1 MSGEPIGAL
10 PGVPLSEEDWKRH
23 RMEAVASLPECL
35 KGKSLPDIFMPFQKA
50 LLQSTKDWQLT
61 VAEKSRRTGA
71 TWGVG
76 ADAVLTSAAAR
87 DAGGMDTLYLG
98 YNLDMAREFI
108 DTCAMWAKAFSS
120 AASAVEEFMFP
131 NGQEKGEDKFIQ
143 AFRIRFASGFEIVA
157 LTSRPRSLR
166 GRQGFVILD
175 EFAFHDD
182 AEELL
187 KAAFALLIWGGK
199 LLVISTHNGAEN
211 PFNKLIE
218 EIRSGKKIGNVVRCT
233 FDEAVEQ
240 GLYQR
245 ICLVTGKVWSP
256 EAEAAWRTKIR
267 KNYGA
272 HADEELDCVPSLGS
286 GVYIPRVVIEACAMK
301 DLPVL
306 RLQCPDTFTTKP
318 QPYRE
323 KFVEDWLHEAV
334 DPVLATLDKSE
345 RHAYGLDFARSGDLS
360 VFAPIATKRN
370 LTRRVPFVIEMK
382 NVPFEQQRQVVFYV
396 TERLPRR
403 GAGKFDATGN
413 GSYLAEVTMQKY
425 GETEVECVK
434 ISQKWYLENA
444 PKLKAAIEDRA
455 FEFPADD
462 YLTSDLAMIKL
473 MAGVPMVPDSAHN
486 DDRDGG
492 ERHGDF
498 APAAMLAYAAS
509 VADANSATCS
519 GFIAVPK
526 SAGKFDTGGGDGQN
540 GTFRMRADEQPSGS
554 GRGSW

>member
-1 MSGEPIGAL
+1 MSAEPIGTLAGL
-10 PGVPLSEEDWKRH
+10 PLSEEEWKRH
-23 RMEAVASLPECL
+23 RMEAVASLPPCL
-35 KGKSLPDIFMPFQKA
+35 VGMELPDILLPFQKE
-50 LLQSTKDWQLT
+50 LLASTATNQLT

-76 ADAVLTSAAAR
+76 VDAVLTAGAQKA
-87 DAGGMDTLYLG
+87 AGGMDVLYLG

-108 DTCAMWAKAFSS
+108 DTCAMWARAVAP
-120 AASAVEEFMFP
+120 AASAAEEFLFP
-131 NGQEKGEDKFIQ
+131 DGQEDGKDRFIQ

-218 EIRSGKKIGNVVRCT
+218 DIRSGKKIGNVVRCT

-245 ICLVTGKVWSP
+245 ICLVTGKEWSP
-256 EAEAAWRTKIR
+256 EAEAAWRAKIR
-267 KNYGA
+267 KNYGV

-286 GVYIPRVVIEACAMK
+286 GVYIPRVVIEACQVK

-306 RLQCPDTFTTKP
+306 RLQCPDGFTTKP

-323 KFVEDWLHEAV
+323 KFVEDWLHEFV
-334 DPVLATLDKSE
+334 DPVLAKLDKRL
-345 RHAYGLDFARSGDLS
+345 RHAYGLDFGRERDLS
-360 VFAPIATKRN
+360 VFVPLAIKTD
-370 LTRRVPFVIEMK
+370 LTRHAPFVIEMV
-382 NVPFEQQRQVVFYV
+382 NVPFEQQKQVVLYV
-396 TERLPRR
+396 TDRLPRR
-403 GAGKFDATGN
+403 GAGKFDKGGN
-413 GSYLAEVTMQKY
+413 GAYLAEVALQKY
-425 GETEVECVK
+425 GADEVEC
-434 ISQKWYLENA
+434 IQLSQKWYLENA
-444 PKLKAAIEDRA
+444 PKLKAVIEDRA

-473 MAGVPMVPDSAHN
+473 MAGVPMVPHGAHN

-509 VADANSATCS
+509 LIDVVEIDYVSTGTRETHVAL
-519 GFIAVPK
+519 
-526 SAGKFDTGGGDGQN
+526 Q
-540 GTFRMRADEQPSGS
+540 GS
-554 GRGSW
+554 GAKANLGRGFGTVGGNSDFRGY

>member
-1 MSGEPIGAL
+1 MSAEPIGVLSGA
-10 PGVPLSEEDWKRH
+10 PLTEEEWKRH
-23 RMEAVASLPECL
+23 RMNAVASLPSCL
-35 KGKSLPDIFMPFQKA
+35 EGKDLPDILMPFQVE
-50 LLQSTKDWQLT
+50 LLQSTAVNQLT

-76 ADAVLTSAAAR
+76 ADAVLTAGAQKS
-87 DAGGMDTLYLG
+87 AGGMDVLYIG

-108 DTCAMWAKAFSS
+108 DTCGMWARSFAP
-120 AASAVEEFMFP
+120 AATAAEEFVFP
-131 NGQEKGEDKFIQ
+131 DGQDKGVDRFIQ

-166 GRQGFVILD
+166 GRQGYVILD

-182 AEELL
+182 ADELL

-218 EIRSGKKIGNVVRCT
+218 DIRSGKKIGCVVRCT

-240 GLYQR
+240 GLFQR
-245 ICLVTGKVWSP
+245 ICLVTGKEWTP
-256 EAEAAWRTKIR
+256 EAEAAWRAKIR
-267 KNYGA
+267 KNYGS

-286 GVYIPRVVIEACAMK
+286 GVYIPRVVIEACTIK

-306 RLQCPDTFTTKP
+306 RLQCPDGFTTKP
-318 QPYRE
+318 QDYRE
-323 KFVEDWLHEAV
+323 KFVADWLKEHI
-334 DPVLATLDKSE
+334 DPVIARLNPRD
-345 RHAYGLDFARSGDLS
+345 RHAYGQDFGRNGDLS
-360 VFAPIATKRN
+360 IFVPVAIGAN
-370 LTRRVPFVIEMK
+370 LTRRAPFVIEMR
-382 NVPFEQQRQVVFYV
+382 NVPFEQQKQVVFYV

-403 GAGKFDATGN
+403 GAGKFDKTGN
-413 GSYLAEVTMQKY
+413 GAYLAEVTMQKY
-425 GETEVECVK
+425 GEAEVECVQF
-434 ISQKWYLENA
+434 SQHWYLENG
-444 PKLKAAIEDRA
+444 PKLKAAIEDRS

-462 YLTSDLAMIKL
+462 YLVSDLAMVKL
-473 MAGVPMVPDSAHN
+473 IAGVPMVPHGVHN

-509 VADANSATCS
+509 LVEVGEIDFAS
-519 GFIAVPK
+519 
-526 SAGKFDTGGGDGQN
+526 TGPRQTHSDMGDGRGEN
-540 GTFRMRADEQPSGS
+540 FTHTGFGTVAGHNDFG
-554 GRGSW
+554 GF